1 MKAEI
6 LKTEL
11 ENEQYADLIDLQDYQ
26 AIADQL
32 NHQPMTL
39 NPLPQ
44 GRVWKCPEML
54 DLFGA
59 LTPGEAL
66 ELYKI
71 PNLVSDIRLSVDLKS
86 KDNLM
91 AYLMIVQGLI
101 SPESAG
107 KIQSLLE
114 ATEDDPGYQ
123 QYIKSESRAQQLGIY
138 PVSSFEVQGA
148 LN

>member
-1 MKAEI
+1 MKNEI

-11 ENEQYADLIDLQDYQ
+11 QNEQYADLVDSQDYQ
-26 AIADQL
+26 AIANQL
-32 NHQPMTL
+32 NYQPLIL

-44 GRVWKCPEML
+44 GKVWKCPEML

-71 PNLVSDIRLSVDLKS
+71 PNLVSDIRLSVDLRS

-101 SPESAG
+101 SAESAS
-107 KIQSLLE
+107 KIQVLLE

-123 QYIKSESRAQQLGIY
+123 QYIKGESRSQQLGIY
-138 PVSSFEVQGA
+138 PVSSFEVQGV

>member
-1 MKAEI
+1 
-6 LKTEL
+6 
-11 ENEQYADLIDLQDYQ
+11 
-26 AIADQL
+26 
-32 NHQPMTL
+32 
-39 NPLPQ
+39 
-44 GRVWKCPEML
+44 
-54 DLFGA
+54 
-59 LTPGEAL
+59 
-66 ELYKI
+66 
-71 PNLVSDIRLSVDLKS
+71 
-86 KDNLM
+86 M

-107 KIQSLLE
+107 KIQALLE

>member
-11 ENEQYADLIDLQDYQ
+11 ENEQYADLIGLQDYQ

-32 NHQPMTL
+32 NYQPMTL

-107 KIQSLLE
+107 KIQALLE
-114 ATEDDPGYQ
+114 ATEDDLGYQ